1 MPNDMGRLPG
11 KEQPADRG
19 FDVIVIGGGHAGC
32 EAACAS
38 ARMGC
43 TTLLITSDITK
54 IAHMSCNP
62 SIGGI
67 GKGQIVREID
77 ALGGYT
83 ARITDATTLQ
93 FRMLNLSKGPAMHS
107 PRAQC
112 DKRLFSKVWIDTLEN
127 TPNLYIIQDTV
138 LNILENDGKCNG
150 VKCLHRGDI
159 MASRT
164 ILCGGTFLNG
174 LIHIGLKHQPGG
186 RIDEP
191 GVENLSNQLEA
202 LGIKRLRFKTGT
214 SARIDART
222 LDFTQFTEQPGDTEP
237 QQFGYYSVPN
247 HHSTPTRGNSI
258 DKDSSEW
265 CCATPTRPISPAT
278 YTAQVATP
286 PPATLPRLSC
296 YIAYTNRETHRVIQE
311 NLDRSPLYQ
320 HVIEGRG
327 PRYCPSIEDKIH
339 VFAGKDSHPIFIEP
353 ENSTGY
359 LYYLNGFS
367 SSLPLEVQ
375 AEALR
380 TIKGFEHVHIVRP
393 GYAVEYDYFDP
404 TMLLHSLE
412 SRVVGFLYLA
422 GQVNGTTGY
431 EEAAAQGLLAGI
443 NAALSLQGKPPITVD
458 RQTAYIGVMVDD
470 LVTKGVDEPY
480 RMFTSRAEH
489 RLHLRQDNADARL
502 MELGHGVGL
511 IHGERLTHMRAKYK
525 KIEELVKLL
534 EKTSVNPQE
543 MNGWLSTQHSAP
555 LAQQVKVYQIV
566 LRPEVK
572 LAPLMQQLEM
582 LGKIQSPYA
591 QEVVAGAEIQI
602 KYGRYL
608 EKEREEMQNESRLER
623 IGIPSWLNVETLQ
636 SVSIEARQKI
646 SRYQPRNLREFAS
659 IPGVKVSDVR
669 GLLIAINRKTR
680 GDE

>member
-1 MPNDMGRLPG
+1 MGKLPG
-11 KEQPADRG
+11 KEQQADRM

-32 EAACAS
+32 EASCAS

-43 TTLLITSDITK
+43 ATLLITSDITK

-127 TPNLYIIQDTV
+127 TPNLYIIQDTAV
-138 LNILENDGKCNG
+138 NILENDGKCNG
-150 VKCLHRGDI
+150 VKCLYRGDI

-222 LDFTQFTEQPGDTEP
+222 LDFTQFTEQPGDAEP
-237 QQFGYYSVPN
+237 QHFGYYAEPSPYSCPSGEN
-247 HHSTPTRGNSI
+247 RTDKTTSENSNPSPTPSLYSAQ
-258 DKDSSEW
+258 D
-265 CCATPTRPISPAT
+265 ATPA
-278 YTAQVATP
+278 P
-286 PPATLPRLSC
+286 PTLPQLSC
-296 YIAYTNRETHRVIQE
+296 YIAYTNPETHRVIEE

-339 VFAGKDSHPIFIEP
+339 VFAGKESHPIFIEP
-353 ENSTGY
+353 ENATGY

-404 TMLLHSLE
+404 TQLLHSLE
-412 SRVVGFLYLA
+412 SEVIKSLYLA

-431 EEAAAQGLLAGI
+431 EEAAAQGLLSGI
-443 NAALSLQGKPPITVD
+443 NAALSLQGKPPLTVD
-458 RQTAYIGVMVDD
+458 RQTAYIGVMIDD

-502 MELGHGVGL
+502 MELGYRVGL
-511 IHGERLTHMRAKYK
+511 IPEERLTRMRTKYER
-525 KIEELVKLL
+525 IGELVKWL
-534 EKTSVNPQE
+534 EQTSVNPLE
-543 MNGWLSTQHSAP
+543 MNGWICTQHSAP
-555 LAQQVKVYQIV
+555 LTQQVKAYQIA

-572 LAPLMQQLEM
+572 LCALMQQMEM
-582 LGKIQSPYA
+582 LGKIQSAYE
-591 QEVVAGAEIQI
+591 QEVIAGAEIQI

-623 IGIPSWLNVETLQ
+623 ISIPSWLNVETLQ

-646 SRYQPRNLREFAS
+646 GRYQPRNLREFAC

-680 GDE
+680 GGE

>member
-1 MPNDMGRLPG
+1 MGKLSG
-11 KEQPADRG
+11 KEQPIDCR
-19 FDVIVIGGGHAGC
+19 FDIIVIGGGHAGC

-127 TPNLYIIQDTV
+127 SPNLYIIQDTV

-150 VKCLHRGDI
+150 VKCLYRGDI
-159 MASRT
+159 TASRT

-222 LDFTQFTEQPGDTEP
+222 LDFTQFTEQPGDAEP
-237 QQFGYYSVPN
+237 QRFGYYSEPN
-247 HHSTPTRGNSI
+247 RYSTPTLRNPNV
-258 DKDSSEW
+258 KDASEERS
-265 CCATPTRPISPAT
+265 ATPTPLKHTAT
-278 YTAQVATP
+278 YTALDATP
-286 PPATLPRLSC
+286 LPATLPRLCC

-339 VFAGKDSHPIFIEP
+339 VFAGKESHPIFIEP

-412 SRVVGFLYLA
+412 SKVVGFLYLA

-443 NAALSLQGKPPITVD
+443 NAALSLQGKAPLAVD

-502 MELGHGVGL
+502 MELGYRIGL
-511 IHGERLTHMRAKYK
+511 IPEERLTRMRAKYER
-525 KIEELVKLL
+525 IGELVKWL
-534 EKTSVNPQE
+534 EHTSVNPLE
-543 MNGWLSTQHSAP
+543 MNGWLSTQRSAP
-555 LAQQVKVYQIV
+555 LTQQVKAYQIA

-572 LAPLMQQLEM
+572 LCALMQQLEM
-582 LGKIQSPYA
+582 LEKIQSVYE
-591 QEVVAGAEIQI
+591 QEVIAGAEIQI

-680 GDE
+680 EGE